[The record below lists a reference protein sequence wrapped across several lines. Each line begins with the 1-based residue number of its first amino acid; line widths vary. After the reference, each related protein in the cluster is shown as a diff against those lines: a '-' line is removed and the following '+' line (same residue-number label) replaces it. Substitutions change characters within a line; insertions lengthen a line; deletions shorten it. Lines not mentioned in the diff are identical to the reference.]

1 MPPSPSL
8 SLSSLLTV
16 SLPLS
21 VPTAVSRAGSRIG
34 RPGRAGTGRAGPG
47 RAGLA
52 CEQRHNVVCERAR
65 ARACAHASTITKR
78 MSARKHRKKNARA
91 HARTHRTPAAHKHA
105 RAHPAAHKHA
115 RAHTIAGTVSSPTT
129 DRARAPRRFGHRAA
143 AAASAP
149 APSPHHGRVGPRA
162 AVPGPPAWARPG
174 PRDLG
179 GSRPG
184 PGHGPRPARACP
196 LAIIA
201 DACWHC
207 DSDHRDSDLR
217 LGGRSPCHR
226 HHKSF
231 QVFGAALRLT
241 PNRHSARPGQRNVP
255 LSPASAAFSIA
266 AEDGS
271 FTPSSCA
278 VYTSHRAESC
288 DAD

>member
-1 MPPSPSL
+1 M
-8 SLSSLLTV
+8 
-16 SLPLS
+16 
-21 VPTAVSRAGSRIG
+21 
-34 RPGRAGTGRAGPG
+34 
-47 RAGLA
+47 A

-217 LGGRSPCHR
+217 LGRRSPCTDTINHVAIVR
-226 HHKSF
+226 VLVGARLHILKPELQKGDATSTMSF
-231 QVFGAALRLT
+231 KFSGHGGPVVGETPIKFSSFRRGTPSSSGLLRIVFGAEVSTDVRIEC
-241 PNRHSARPGQRNVP
+241 SAESC
-255 LSPASAAFSIA
+255 LC
-266 AEDGS
+266 DGS
-271 FTPSSCA
+271 FTPCA
-278 VYTSHRAESC
+278 VYTSQL
-288 DAD
+288 